1 MSRACKNSGAG
12 ASYGC
17 RFAEHRHAGGVDCG
31 RNQRPN
37 RISDFGREHEKCQPS
52 QWRVLISPRT
62 RLDSYHR
69 RVDPEMANTI
79 IPSDTELV
87 GLALSGDTSGLEGLY
102 SRYFDRLFDFAAR
115 TVKDKHVAGDIVQD
129 SFIKAYER
137 LGNLRDP
144 EAFRPWMYSIV
155 RREAVTHFRSTRR
168 ETSTST
174 LEPEETTRINP
185 LLGRESEDMMD
196 DPVAVAELQD
206 SAALVWEAAESL
218 DADTYTVLDLHV
230 RQGLTSAEIAKALGI
245 TKGSAYTRLNRTK
258 ERAAGAIA
266 TYLLVR
272 KGSEDCEALARLVE
286 AQPVPPVT
294 PQLRKSVD
302 RHVNECEECDERR
315 KALVAPMQIFAALA
329 AVPVPAGMKSA
340 VWSSVSNATDVSP
353 GPRRWRRW
361 LVAGV
366 LFVFMAFGAATVA
379 VIAANSESHTETTPT
394 VDASPSTLGVP
405 EGPGPVQDDPDAS
418 PQEPEVPPD
427 SSIPDRSIPDDP
439 IPTSVPTTAAPTTT
453 VPPTTTTAAPDTTPP
468 VMDPASVS
476 ETDIYELDFGV
487 NICPEGT
494 PSSSTIVVSVVDQHS
509 GVASVTASWVT
520 SLGSTTVTMNGV
532 GGSYQTV
539 FGPFDYPTIVDPES
553 EAIEI
558 VLRATDLVGNQS
570 TSMTSVTVHSLLECF

>member
-1 MSRACKNSGAG
+1 
-12 ASYGC
+12 
-17 RFAEHRHAGGVDCG
+17 
-31 RNQRPN
+31 
-37 RISDFGREHEKCQPS
+37 
-52 QWRVLISPRT
+52 
-62 RLDSYHR
+62 
-69 RVDPEMANTI
+69 MANTI

-230 RQGLTSAEIAKALGI
+230 RQGLTSAEIANALGI

-272 KGSEDCEALARLVE
+272 KGSDDCEALARLVE

-294 PQLRKSVD
+294 PKLRKSVD